1 MEIRNAYS
9 FLCSPSLPASFRQQR
24 LLLATAPITIVS
36 PRELFELGFFKLFSN
51 NNFVLVDQA
60 GTRVWGTKFPGVISS
75 MLVVELLN
83 DGNFIIKNTWDN
95 DTAGFLWQSFDF
107 PTDTLLRGM
116 ALGWNF
122 HKGINRY
129 LMA

>member
-36 PRELFELGFFKLFSN
+36 HGALFELGTWSSN

-60 GTRVWGTKFPGVISS
+60 GTRVWGTNFPGVVSS
-75 MLVVELLN
+75 TLVVELLN

-107 PTDTLLRGM
+107 PTNTLLPGM
-116 ALGWNF
+116 SLGWKF
-122 HKGINRY
+122 SQG
-129 LMA
+129 